1 MNTVEKLSLIRP
13 RFVYLLLRVREIP
26 VPIFL
31 FAPLVALEFFLMMG
45 AWFIRRSGKNYPHQE
60 SAVKALRALRGQTW
74 ELRKLPPFALVE
86 LEIRPKVFDP
96 NAPARVYL
104 KIGLW

>member
-1 MNTVEKLSLIRP
+1 MNTVEKLNLIRP
-13 RFVYLLLRVREIP
+13 RFVYLSLRVQKIP

-45 AWFIRRSGKNYPHQE
+45 AWFIRRSGSRDQQLE
-60 SAVKALRALRGQTW
+60 LALKALEALRGQTW

-86 LEIRPKVFDP
+86 VEIKSKVFDP

-104 KIGLW
+104 KVGLW

>member
-13 RFVYLLLRVREIP
+13 RFVYLLLRVQEIP

-31 FAPLVALEFFLMMG
+31 FAPLVALEFFLLMG
-45 AWFIRRSGKNYPHQE
+45 AWFIRRSGSSDQQLE
-60 SAVKALRALRGQTW
+60 VALKALNALRGQTW